1 MNTQDALPGL
11 ALLQA
16 HAGQTVQLDTP
27 AGTSLP
33 AILQHARR
41 GVAMNA
47 RYHCYSAEFLLAP
60 DVQLPQAVYRLHLA
74 GASWSLLMT
83 PIGPTDGR
91 RGRLQAVFH
100 AMADEAD
107 AVEARDE

>member
-1 MNTQDALPGL
+1 MNAQQALPGL

-16 HAGQTVQLDTP
+16 HRGQVVRLDTP
-27 AGTSLP
+27 GGRPVAATLLRAAS
-33 AILQHARR
+33 

-47 RYHCYSAEFLLAP
+47 QYRCYSAEFLLAP
-60 DVQLPQAVYRLHLA
+60 GVHLPQAVYRLHL
-74 GASWSLLMT
+74 GEASWQLLMT
-83 PIGPTDGR
+83 PVGLADDG

-100 AMADEAD
+100 AMAGAAD